1 VDNVNVK
8 RSVKLYFFACL
19 QHKKPFGD
27 RRSPDPLAELTALQY
42 PYSCMISGI
51 GYGREGRRGRRVNVG
66 KGTVEWVKVV
76 RKWG

>member
-1 VDNVNVK
+1 
-8 RSVKLYFFACL
+8 
-19 QHKKPFGD
+19 
-27 RRSPDPLAELTALQY
+27 
-42 PYSCMISGI
+42 MISGI